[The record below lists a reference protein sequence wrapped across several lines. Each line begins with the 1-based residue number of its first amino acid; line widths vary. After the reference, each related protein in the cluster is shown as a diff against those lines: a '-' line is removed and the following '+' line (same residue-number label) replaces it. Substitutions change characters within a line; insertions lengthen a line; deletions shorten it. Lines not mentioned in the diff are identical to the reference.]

1 MNEKSIPSGS
11 TVLEHWREELS
22 VSLIR
27 VFGKKKG
34 IKYLN
39 LYNEAFPL
47 GFERNFSPS
56 TAAQDIRNIEKLREV
71 RGIAVNLY
79 KDSSRG
85 ITEFRLRL
93 YHVGAPVALSDI
105 LPVLE
110 NMGLRVIEEV
120 PYNIRAQDPLD
131 PVWLHDFGLT
141 SKTGSSV
148 SLDATAKECFEE
160 ALQHVWCRD
169 MEDDGLNALSL
180 EGKLTWRQIF
190 LLRAYCK
197 YLMQIGIPFSQS
209 YIEEALV
216 QNS

>member
-1 MNEKSIPSGS
+1 
-11 TVLEHWREELS
+11 
-22 VSLIR
+22 
-27 VFGKKKG
+27 
-34 IKYLN
+34 
-39 LYNEAFPL
+39 
-47 GFERNFSPS
+47 
-56 TAAQDIRNIEKLREV
+56 
-71 RGIAVNLY
+71 
-79 KDSSRG
+79 

-93 YHVGAPVALSDI
+93 YHVGSPVALSDI

-131 PVWLHDFGLT
+131 PVWLHDFGLA

-148 SLDATAKECFEE
+148 SLDATTKECFEE

-169 MEDDGLNALSL
+169 TEDDSLNALSL

-197 YLMQIGIPFSQS
+197 YLMQIGISFSQS